1 MNLLFVWDGNYSG
14 LERNVGY
21 LLTSKFDVK
30 FDVCEKKLLIS
41 PNTQYI
47 NGFWGDNILDVSYRW
62 RKWKW
67 KN

>member
-47 NGFWGDNILDVSYRW
+47 CLLYTSDAADEL
-62 RKWKW
+62 
-67 KN
+67 